1 MEIETQEVFTPE
13 SIRPFHDSEVQD
25 AIERLTKQPSF
36 HTALR
41 FVFPETRSEVILDK
55 LKNIKT
61 VYDFQSSFIYQAV
74 NNIIRSSTKGLK
86 SSGLENLEPN
96 KSYLFISNHRDIV
109 LDSAFL
115 NYIMMDANIATTR
128 IAIGS
133 NLLQKKW
140 IYDLV
145 KLNKNFIV
153 PRNVPARQ
161 LLEYSFML
169 SDYIRNSI
177 KKDNASVWIAQREG
191 RTKNGDD
198 RTAPALLKMLNMSNE
213 ADGVSG
219 LKELNIIPVSISFEF
234 EPCDW
239 LKAKELYEK
248 EVNPDYTK
256 KPDDDL
262 ESMKM
267 GIAMQKGRVHYHFS
281 PCINNALDNIDITNK
296 NDLMKEVANLID
308 QEIIQNFKLFP
319 NNYVAYDL
327 LFETDK
333 FKDNYDSVDR
343 ENLLKH
349 IDNKLMMT
357 LGDEE
362 AIKKKIL
369 MIYAKPLM
377 NKMLEI

>member
-13 SIRPFHDSEVQD
+13 SIRPFRDSEVQD